1 MPSRP
6 AIPPRLVSRLS
17 VDTESGAFLGD
28 TRIRLLEAI
37 DHYGSISR
45 AAKAVPLSY
54 KAAWDAVDAMN
65 NLAEAPLVARSVGG
79 RHGGG
84 TALTA
89 YGRRL
94 IAMYRAVEQEY
105 QHAIER
111 LAQTLGDGEAGSVR
125 QLQTLLRRM
134 SMRTSARNQFV
145 GAVSALHGGEVSVDV
160 RLRLDD
166 ANELVAQI
174 TRASF
179 ENLELAIGKEVHA
192 FVKAPSVRV
201 VTDPAAPAPAC
212 NRLWGEVT
220 AIHDGQASAEV
231 TITVPGG
238 RTVTAVVSHD
248 SIARLELAVGRPAGA
263 EFPADAVI
271 LAVFD

>member
-1 MPSRP
+1 MASRP
-6 AIPPRLVSRLS
+6 PIPHKLVSRLT
-17 VDTESGAFLGD
+17 VDTESGTFLGD

-37 DHYGSISR
+37 DRYGSISR

-54 KAAWDAVDAMN
+54 KAAWDAVDTMN

-79 RHGGG
+79 KRGGG

-89 YGRRL
+89 YGRQL
-94 IAMYRAVEQEY
+94 IAMYRAVEHEY

-111 LAQTLGDGEAGSVR
+111 LSQRLGEGEAGSVR
-125 QLQTLLRRM
+125 QFQTLLRRM

-145 GAVSALHGGEVSVDV
+145 GTVSGLHGGEVSVEV

-166 ANELVAQI
+166 ANELVALI

-201 VTDPAAPAPAC
+201 VTDPAAPTQDC
-212 NRLWGEVT
+212 NRLSGEVT
-220 AIHDGQASAEV
+220 AIHAGQASAEV
-231 TITVPGG
+231 TITLPGG
-238 RTVTAVVSHD
+238 RNVTAVVTHD
-248 SIARLELAVGRPAGA
+248 SLALLELAVGRPAGA
-263 EFPADAVI
+263 VFPANAVI